1 MSEDDIFDVGRKTIY
16 WMIAGFVMAMVMIA
30 YVMIIGGY
38 KARLMEMPK
47 EIKSE
52 FVTLRFVNNPDCFA
66 YQDAVTKR
74 VFPFSIDLTKFK
86 EEKRMDKCY
95 LTEKEKGYKTFNFKL
110 LLGQYGSVETNNY
123 FEVPQSQK
131 EYGVLVWDGSKFE
144 RETLLI
150 EVQETLPYLP
160 TEEQKKTASPP
171 TQASGSTPSIPA
183 SAATDSD

>member
-38 KARLMEMPK
+38 KARLTEMPN

-52 FVTLRFVNNPDCFA
+52 FIALRFVNNLDCFA
-66 YQDAVTKR
+66 YQDPSTKR
-74 VFPFSIDLTKFK
+74 VFPFSIDVAKFK

-110 LLGQYGSVETNNY
+110 SLGQYESVRTNNY
-123 FEVPQSQK
+123 FEAPQSQK
-131 EYGVLVWDGSKFE
+131 EYNVLVWDGNKFE
-144 RETLLI
+144 RDTLLI
-150 EVQETLPYLP
+150 EVQETLPYIP
-160 TEEQKKTASPP
+160 TDIKQEKEQQQ
-171 TQASGSTPSIPA
+171 TQKEQQKVQHEFVDNGPKI
-183 SAATDSD
+183 